1 MMTARDR
8 DARLL
13 IVDDDRAFRLTT
25 AALLRSSGYAVD
37 VAVDSGDAIAKL
49 HQVEYDLMI
58 LDLRM
63 PDMDGLRLIE
73 VLRLRG
79 NGTPVLMISGFGT
92 IDAAVRAV
100 HLGADDFLTKP
111 VEPDLL
117 ERRVRALLDG
127 RPSAPK
133 VLKPGGI
140 VGRSRAMLEVMDA
153 LEKVA
158 PTEATVLITGETG
171 TGKELLARAVH
182 QLSPRRREPYV
193 AVNCASLS
201 DGVLES
207 ELFGHLR
214 GAFTGALRD
223 RVGLFEAASGGTVF
237 LDEIGDVSLSVQQ
250 RLLRVLQEREVTRVG
265 DIRSVRI
272 DVRVVAATSRDL
284 HADVKAGR
292 FREDLLYRLAVFPL
306 ALPPLRAREGDI
318 PLLVNDALN
327 RIRGQAPGRDSL
339 SCSMF
344 AMRVL
349 RAYPWPGN
357 VRQLF
362 AAVESAAIHANFGRI
377 EAQHLPPDVRR
388 AIEGD
393 EPGGRYRASSPVSEE
408 RASIEAA
415 LSETGGVVKRAAE
428 LLGMG
433 RTTLWRKLK
442 VYGLASRTSRPA
454 EIPGDPASRA

>member
-1 MMTARDR
+1 MTTRANPA
-8 DARLL
+8 ARLL
-13 IVDDDRAFRLTT
+13 IVDDDRAFRVTT
-25 AALLRSSGYAVD
+25 AALLRASGYTVD
-37 VAVDSGDAIAKL
+37 TAVDSGDAMARL
-49 HQVEYDLMI
+49 HQAEYDLMI

-79 NGTPVLMISGFGT
+79 NETPVLMISGFGT

-117 ERRVRALLDG
+117 ERRVRDLLDG

-133 VLKPGGI
+133 LLKPGGMI
-140 VGRSRAMLEVMDA
+140 GRSRAMREVFEA

-182 QLSPRRREPYV
+182 RLSPRRTAPYV

-223 RVGLFEAASGGTVF
+223 RVGLFEAASGGTLF
-237 LDEIGDVSLSVQQ
+237 LDEIGDVSLAVQQ
-250 RLLRVLQEREVTRVG
+250 RLLRVIQEREVTRVG
-265 DIRSVRI
+265 DTRSIRI

-284 HADVKAGR
+284 HADVRAGR
-292 FREDLLYRLAVFPL
+292 FRDDLLYRLAVFPL
-306 ALPPLRAREGDI
+306 GLPPLRERDGDI
-318 PLLVNDALN
+318 PLLVTDALS

-339 SCSMF
+339 SCSTF

-349 RAYPWPGN
+349 RAYAWPGN

-362 AAVESAAIHANFGRI
+362 AAIESAAIHAGFGRI
-377 EAQHLPPDVRR
+377 EAQHLPPEVRR
-388 AIEGD
+388 AVEGD
-393 EPGGRYRASSPVSEE
+393 ESSRRYRASSPEAEE

-415 LSETGGVVKRAAE
+415 LSETEGVVTRAAE
-428 LLGMG
+428 MLGMG

-442 VYGLASRTSRPA
+442 FYGLADRTVKPA
-454 EIPGDPASRA
+454 TIPGDHAKGT

>member
-1 MMTARDR
+1 MTDVT
-8 DARLL
+8 DARLRL
-13 IVDDDRAFRLTT
+13 IVVDDDKVFRITTSALLSARGYVVDT
-25 AALLRSSGYAVD
+25 AAGSGEAVE
-37 VAVDSGDAIAKL
+37 KL
-49 HQVEYDLMI
+49 QQTTYDLMI

-79 NGTPVLMISGFGT
+79 DSTPVLMISGFGT

-111 VEPDLL
+111 VEPELLEARVRDLL
-117 ERRVRALLDG
+117 ENHPRLPRISKSDGMVGQSQAMQDVR
-127 RPSAPK
+127 
-133 VLKPGGI
+133 
-140 VGRSRAMLEVMDA
+140 DA
-153 LEKVA
+153 LFKVA
-158 PTEATVLITGETG
+158 PTEASVLITGETG

-182 QLSPRRREPYV
+182 TLSLRRNAPYV
-193 AVNCASLS
+193 AVNCAALA

-223 RVGLFEAASGGTVF
+223 RVGLFEAATGGTIF
-237 LDEIGDVSLSVQQ
+237 LDEIGDVSVALQQ

-265 DIRSVRI
+265 DTRSVRI

-284 HADVKAGR
+284 HADVANGR

-306 ALPPLRAREGDI
+306 VLPPLRERDGDI
-318 PLLVNDALN
+318 PLLVGYALD
-327 RIRGQAPGRDSL
+327 RLRAQAPARESL
-339 SCSMF
+339 SCSVF

-349 RAYPWPGN
+349 SAYAWPGN

-362 AAVESAAIHANFGRI
+362 GAVESAAIHAGFTRI
-377 EAQHLPPDVRR
+377 EAHHLPAEVRR
-388 AIEGD
+388 ALGE
-393 EPGGRYRASSPVSEE
+393 EVSARRYRATPAEADE
-408 RASIEAA
+408 RAIIEAA
-415 LSETGGVVKRAAE
+415 LSESGGVVSRAAG

-442 VYGLASRTSRPA
+442 AYGLGGGDNQGPDLAS
-454 EIPGDPASRA
+454 